1 MSILDQKGIKD
12 DQIRWEHIK
21 SEIRQFTIIF
31 FFFENLSNS
40 LNAKGEIF
48 EKKLKDYKKSGS
60 TYFGN
65 EDYIA
70 CKTKLDK
77 IYDKEVEVFRIRSK
91 CEWYTKKEKNLL
103 NSS

>member
-1 MSILDQKGIKD
+1 M
-12 DQIRWEHIK
+12 
-21 SEIRQFTIIF
+21 
-31 FFFENLSNS
+31 SNS

-65 EDYIA
+65 EDYIV

>member
-1 MSILDQKGIKD
+1 M
-12 DQIRWEHIK
+12 
-21 SEIRQFTIIF
+21 
-31 FFFENLSNS
+31 SNS

-48 EKKLKDYKKSGS
+48 DKELKDYKKS
-60 TYFGN
+60 YFDN

-77 IYDKEVEVFRIRSK
+77 IYDKEVELFRIRSE
-91 CEWYTKKEKNLL
+91 CEWYKKKEKNLL